1 MKKLKKQ
8 IIFLISLVCLATL
21 QVSMTSAYLRFSTPN
36 ILHDFEGFYRFPN
49 RVAYIQFE
57 VIDKQLTAKQVWDGR
72 QYPLTQT
79 GDLTFESNEERYK
92 VAFDAIQPTAVEIL
106 NRVTLTKI
114 DFDPTKRQT
123 LSPALAK
130 LYVGSYR
137 LQRDSTHIIDIVVEG
152 EDLVLVQTWDGK
164 RIPLESI
171 TDQEFINQENAM
183 PVSFERQEANLQIRC
198 FEDDIWVKEKR

>member
-1 MKKLKKQ
+1 YDTKTLPATDSTISSLLFFTDLSRRTIPVRGLANLVLFNKIIVKMKKLKKQ

-72 QYPLTQT
+72 QYPLTLT

-123 LSPALAK
+123 LSP
-130 LYVGSYR
+130 
-137 LQRDSTHIIDIVVEG
+137 
-152 EDLVLVQTWDGK
+152 
-164 RIPLESI
+164 
-171 TDQEFINQENAM
+171 
-183 PVSFERQEANLQIRC
+183 
-198 FEDDIWVKEKR
+198 